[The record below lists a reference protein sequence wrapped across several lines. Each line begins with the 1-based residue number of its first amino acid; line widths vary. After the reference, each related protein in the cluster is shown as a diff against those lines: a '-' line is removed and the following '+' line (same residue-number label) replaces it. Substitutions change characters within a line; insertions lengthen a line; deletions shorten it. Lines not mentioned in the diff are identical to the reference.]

1 MQLGRRLN
9 RTFEEINVV
18 LLAFAIGLVVL
29 DVTCFVML
37 RASAGIAWP
46 RETRSA
52 AVPVVFKKEPTLPT
66 EPDETGLR

>member
-9 RTFEEINVV
+9 HTFEEINVI

-37 RASAGIAWP
+37 RASAEIAWP
-46 RETRSA
+46 RD
-52 AVPVVFKKEPTLPT
+52 AVSGSSPSL
-66 EPDETGLR
+66 